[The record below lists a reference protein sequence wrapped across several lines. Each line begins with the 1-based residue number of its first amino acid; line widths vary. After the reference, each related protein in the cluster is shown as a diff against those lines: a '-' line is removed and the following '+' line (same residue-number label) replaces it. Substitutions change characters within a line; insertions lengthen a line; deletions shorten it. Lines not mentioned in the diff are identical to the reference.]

1 MKLNFSFDQ
10 EIQRLVISESLEKE
24 NLLIARSKSENQIE
38 SVDGIPTFE
47 QYHAL
52 RKPVQSLVPFPTTTT
67 SSFENLSM
75 KQDSSLPFIVENSV
89 LENVNSNLHSKILVP
104 RSEKKICL
112 NSRLGSNSDD
122 LRKGLFF
129 IIEISKWTS
138 QYFHFINVDYHL
150 IRPL

>member
-1 MKLNFSFDQ
+1 M
-10 EIQRLVISESLEKE
+10 EKE

-38 SVDGIPTFE
+38 SVDGIPTYE

-52 RKPVQSLVPFPTTTT
+52 IKPVQSLVPFPTTTT

-104 RSEKKICL
+104 RSEKK
-112 NSRLGSNSDD
+112 S
-122 LRKGLFF
+122 
-129 IIEISKWTS
+129 
-138 QYFHFINVDYHL
+138 V
-150 IRPL
+150 